1 MPIVYT
7 LKLFMIGFS
16 LVSRPM
22 PYTFNPVAEI
32 SILQETRFQ
41 ATQIG
46 SDSHKDEAKEAV

>member
-16 LVSRPM
+16 L
-22 PYTFNPVAEI
+22 
-32 SILQETRFQ
+32 ETRFQ